1 MWKILQFLS
10 SIKIDAH
17 EIKLVPFFLPHGVD
31 RFTVLCLTQYKKLCY
46 RRRTTQRAV
55 RQSKSCQLLHNCI
68 ATSCTTNEVTDL
80 EYHRRRTCNKLH
92 VYIGRLVA
100 QHSGRT
106 SVSDRR
112 TFPVLRSTCSWWVTT
127 YVGKPSAT
135 GQPTRPTQPFII
147 SG

>member
-1 MWKILQFLS
+1 MSTFLRPNVCEKFFS
-10 SIKIDAH
+10 FCQVLKSMHTK
-17 EIKLVPFFLPHGVD
+17 ENWFFFLPHGVD
-31 RFTVLCLTQYKKLCY
+31 RFTVLCPTQYKKLCY
-46 RRRTTQRAV
+46 RRRTTRRAV

-112 TFPVLRSTCSWWVTT
+112 TFPVLRSTCS
-127 YVGKPSAT
+127 
-135 GQPTRPTQPFII
+135 
-147 SG
+147 